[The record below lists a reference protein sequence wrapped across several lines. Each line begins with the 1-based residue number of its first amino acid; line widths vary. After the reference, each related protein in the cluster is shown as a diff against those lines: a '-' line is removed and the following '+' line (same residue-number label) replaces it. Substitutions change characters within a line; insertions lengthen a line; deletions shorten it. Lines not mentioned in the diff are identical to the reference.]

1 MNAKVTRA
9 PGRVNLIGEHTDY
22 TGGLV
27 LPIAIPYATEAATTA
42 AEGVYRFTTSA
53 SHETWEQPVG
63 AAEANP
69 TGEWTDY
76 PAGVLYQLLKSNIS
90 VPPFSIHFSGNVP
103 LSAGLSSSASIEV
116 ATALALLQHSN
127 STMLPGD
134 IALLC
139 QRAENQYVN
148 SPCGI
153 MDQYVVTAA
162 TLGHALLI
170 HTRDLQAEQ
179 IPMDTGDL
187 ANCSIIVANSMVK
200 HSVAT
205 GDYGVRRREL
215 EEGQAILRER
225 FPQLRDLG
233 DAIIDQLVS
242 CEAAM
247 QPNVFKRC
255 KHVVTENARVLAA
268 CEAMR
273 KGDAATLGTAMTAS
287 HASQRD
293 DFEDSVE
300 EIDFLVETALQ
311 QPGCYG
317 ARLTGGGFG
326 GCTVN
331 LVATEHVPA
340 FTSAL
345 SAAYQQRF
353 GIVPEIYPC
362 HAAAGAVALLSEA
375 TA

>member
-1 MNAKVTRA
+1 
-9 PGRVNLIGEHTDY
+9 
-22 TGGLV
+22 
-27 LPIAIPYATEAATTA
+27 
-42 AEGVYRFTTSA
+42 
-53 SHETWEQPVG
+53 
-63 AAEANP
+63 
-69 TGEWTDY
+69 
-76 PAGVLYQLLKSNIS
+76 
-90 VPPFSIHFSGNVP
+90 
-103 LSAGLSSSASIEV
+103 
-116 ATALALLQHSN
+116 
-127 STMLPGD
+127 
-134 IALLC
+134 
-139 QRAENQYVN
+139 
-148 SPCGI
+148 
-153 MDQYVVTAA
+153 
-162 TLGHALLI
+162 
-170 HTRDLQAEQ
+170 
-179 IPMDTGDL
+179 
-187 ANCSIIVANSMVK
+187 
-200 HSVAT
+200 
-205 GDYGVRRREL
+205 
-215 EEGQAILRER
+215 
-225 FPQLRDLG
+225 
-233 DAIIDQLVS
+233 
-242 CEAAM
+242 M